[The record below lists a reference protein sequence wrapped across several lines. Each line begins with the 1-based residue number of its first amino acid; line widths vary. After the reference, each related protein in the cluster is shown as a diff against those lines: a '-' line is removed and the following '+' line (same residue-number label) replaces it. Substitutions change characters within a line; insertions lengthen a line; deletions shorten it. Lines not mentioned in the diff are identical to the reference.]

1 MVRESIAMLYRW
13 GTFLFSN
20 RKRVLFVSLLGLIVS
35 IAGLATIAPNLSSD
49 GFVDEDAESFQVDEA
64 LATEF
69 DRGGDSLVFIFDA
82 EQPISEPAV
91 RAAVEQTL
99 LPLANDPQFAAVL
112 TTWNTGNPGFV
123 SENGFS
129 TLAIAQI
136 DTAADVLPED
146 VVPGV
151 EERAEQNGLTVST
164 GGGEVIGEAIGT
176 GVEEGLLR
184 AEIFSIP
191 LTIIV
196 QLLVFGGLI
205 AAGVP
210 LLVGLLAIVGAVAI
224 IFGLSTDSFQS
235 VFAVNIVTMLGLGL
249 GIDYSL
255 FMVARFREELKH
267 RPTNEAI
274 AVSMATV
281 GKTILFSAI
290 TVIFALAATQFFPLP
305 AVRSMG
311 QAGMIVVGLALVYGL
326 TFLPALLAVLGPRI
340 DSIAI
345 GLPGRRN
352 RTSSGEGRVWH
363 AIAEG
368 VMRRPVAI
376 LVPVLAV
383 LLIAGIPFLRL
394 DITPGG
400 PEVLPTDDPARIAT
414 ERLNTEF
421 PGGEAEP
428 VPVLI
433 TAADGNAL
441 SPASISAL
449 TAFVTTASSI
459 EHVNRV
465 DSFISTD
472 TSGVWAN
479 YTGDPASLSADL
491 QAQVDQYVRTDSV
504 LVEIETSA
512 EGAALEDLVRDLRD
526 VPLTG
531 ASVEVGGFGGASVD
545 TVDGI
550 AEGIVPALIFVIIGS
565 YLILLLTFGSVLLP
579 IKAIFMTL
587 LSISASLG
595 ALVLVFQDGRLEGLL
610 NFQASGEIISTTPI
624 LLFCIMFG
632 LSMDYEVLMLSR
644 IQEEYLRTGDNRSSV
659 ARGLE
664 KSAKVVTGAAVI
676 MTIVFGGFMLADIVV
691 LKSMGFG
698 LALAVLI
705 DATIVRA
712 LLVPATM
719 RLMGRWNWWAP
730 TWITTLVARLGLSHA
745 EPPMTRSP
753 QAGD

>member
-1 MVRESIAMLYRW
+1 MLFRW
-13 GTFLFSN
+13 GSFLFAH
-20 RKRVLFVSLLGLIVS
+20 RKGVLFASLLGLVASIV
-35 IAGLATIAPNLSSD
+35 GLVTVAPDLSSE
-49 GFVDEDAESFQVDEA
+49 GFVDEAAESFQVDEA
-64 LATEF
+64 LANEF

-82 EQPISEPAV
+82 DRPVSDPEVQ
-91 RAAVEQTL
+91 AAVEDTL
-99 LPLANDPQFAAVL
+99 RPLTEDARFSAVL

-123 SENGFS
+123 SESGTS
-129 TLAIAQI
+129 TFAVAQI
-136 DTAADVLPED
+136 STSTEEEPLD
-146 VVPGV
+146 VVHGV
-151 EERAEQNGLTVST
+151 EERGEANGLTVSS
-164 GGGEVIGEAIGT
+164 GGGEVIGEEIGT
-176 GVEEGLLR
+176 EVEEGLLR
-184 AEIFSIP
+184 AEVFSIP
-191 LTIIV
+191 LTIV
-196 QLLVFGGLI
+196 VLLLVFGGLI

-210 LLVGLLAIVGAVAI
+210 LLVGILAIVGAIAVV
-224 IFGLSTDSFQS
+224 FGLSTSTFQS
-235 VFAVNIVTMLGLGL
+235 IFAVNVITMLGLGL

-255 FMVARFREELKH
+255 FMVARFREELKQ
-267 RPTNEAI
+267 RPTGEAI

-290 TVIFALAATQFFPLP
+290 TVIFALGATQFFPLP

-326 TFLPALLAVLGPRI
+326 TLLPALLALLGPRI
-340 DSIAI
+340 NSVSI

-352 RTSSGEGRVWH
+352 RAESAEGGVWH
-363 AIAEG
+363 AIAEA

-383 LLIAGIPFLRL
+383 LLIAGIPFFRL

-400 PEVLPTDDPARIAT
+400 PEVLPTDNPARIAT

-421 PGGEAEP
+421 PGGETEP
-428 VPVLI
+428 VPVLV
-433 TAADGNAL
+433 TADDGNAL
-441 SPASISAL
+441 SVASITAL
-449 TAFVTTASSI
+449 NEFVTTASSI

-465 DSFISTD
+465 DSIV
-472 TSGVWAN
+472 SGGAWAN
-479 YTGDPASLSADL
+479 YSGDPASLPADV
-491 QAQVDQYVRTDSV
+491 QAMIAQYVRTDSV
-504 LVEIETSA
+504 LVEIETTA
-512 EGAALEDLVRDLRD
+512 EGSALEELVRDLRD
-526 VPLTG
+526 IQPNG
-531 ASVEVGGFGGASVD
+531 ALVEVGGFGGASVD

-550 AEGIVPALIFVIIGS
+550 AEGIVPALAFVVIGS
-565 YLILLLTFGSVLLP
+565 YLILLLTFGSVFLP
-579 IKAIFMTL
+579 LKAIFMTL

-595 ALVLVFQDGRLEGLL
+595 ALVLVFQDGRFESLL
-610 NFQASGEIISTTPI
+610 DFQASGEIISTTPI

-644 IQEEYLRTGDNRSSV
+644 IQEEYQRTGDNRASV

-664 KSAKVVTGAAVI
+664 KSAKVVTGAAFI
-676 MTIVFGGFMLADIVV
+676 MVIVFGGFMLADIVV
-691 LKSMGFG
+691 IKSMGFG

-730 TWITTLVARLGLSHA
+730 SWITSIVDRLGFSHVEHA
-745 EPPMTRSP
+745 TVPAR